1 MMVFTSI
8 YSVVDGLFISNFAG
22 KTAFAAVN
30 LILPVVFAFASVG
43 FMIGTGG
50 SALVAKTLGEGDTER
65 ANKYFSTFIAV
76 TLVAGVVLTAVG
88 EATLAPVAR
97 ALQASNGEFN
107 REVYDGCILYG
118 AILIASM
125 PAFMLQNAFQ
135 SFFTTAGKPKL
146 GLYIIVS
153 AGLTNAALDALFIAV
168 FKWGLV
174 GAAAATCAGEIIGG
188 VLPVIYFARKNSST
202 LRLRFVKWQIK
213 PILKACANGS
223 SEMMSQLSM
232 SVVNMIYNFQLM
244 RFFGENGVSAYGF
257 AMYVSFIFAA
267 IFIGYSIGV
276 SPVIGYNFGAQ
287 NKAELRNVLKRSLVI
302 VGIVSVLM
310 LALSLGLNSPLSYIF
325 VGYDEALFELT
336 KYGFFI
342 YSFAFLIC
350 GFNIFGSALFTALNN
365 GLISALISFSRT
377 LLFQIICV
385 LVLPVIFGADGIW
398 YAIIIAEALSLA
410 VTVTFI
416 LTNYKRYFK
425 EIA

>member
-1 MMVFTSI
+1 MMVFTSV

-30 LILPVVFAFASVG
+30 LILPVVFAFSSVG

-50 SALVAKTLGEGDTER
+50 SALVAKTLGEGDEER
-65 ANKYFSTFIAV
+65 ANRYFSMFIAV
-76 TLVAGVVLTAVG
+76 ALAAGLVLAAAG
-88 EATLAPVAR
+88 EAALAPIAR

-107 REVYDGCILYG
+107 QEVYDGCILYG
-118 AILIASM
+118 AIILASM

-153 AGLTNAALDALFIAV
+153 AGVTNAVLDALFIAV
-168 FKWGLV
+168 FKWGLA
-174 GAAAATCAGEIIGG
+174 GAAAATFAGEFIGG
-188 VLPVIYFARKNSST
+188 VLPVFYFARKNSST
-202 LRLRFVKWQIK
+202 LRLRLVKWQIK

-244 RFFGENGVSAYGF
+244 RFFGDNGVSAYGF
-257 AMYVSFIFAA
+257 IMYVSFIFAA

-287 NKAELRNVLKRSLVI
+287 NKAELKNVLWRSLVI

-310 LALSLGLNSPLSYIF
+310 LGLSLGLNSPLSYIF
-325 VGYDEALFELT
+325 VGYDKELFELT
-336 KYGFFI
+336 KNGFFI
-342 YSFAFLIC
+342 YSFGFLIC

-365 GLISALISFSRT
+365 GLISAIISFSRT
-377 LLFQIICV
+377 LLFQVVCV
-385 LVLPVIFGADGIW
+385 LVLPILLGADGIW
-398 YAIIIAEALSLA
+398 YAIIIAEALALL
-410 VTVTFI
+410 VTMLFI
-416 LTNYKRYFK
+416 LTNYKKYFK
-425 EIA
+425 ENA